1 MSLWKKISLG
11 VLIFIVLLIG
21 AVAFLIGTT
30 KGLHLLFNAA
40 NRWVPG
46 LEIGQVTGG
55 WRNLTLKNVRYT
67 QPGVAVNAGEFHL
80 AVKTECLWSSSL
92 CVDDIG
98 LRDVNVAID
107 SSKMPPSAPAAEEE
121 ESGPLNLSTPYPITL
136 SRVSLNNV
144 NIKIDDTTVSVMDF
158 MTGLNWQEKNL
169 TLTPTTLQGLLIALP
184 KVADVAQ
191 KEVVEPKIDNPQPQ
205 EKPLGE
211 TMKDL
216 FSKPVL
222 PEMTDVHLPLNL
234 NIESFSGEQLRI
246 TGDTDL
252 TVYKMLLKV
261 SSIDGNMKLDTLD
274 IDSSQGTV
282 NATGT
287 AQLTN
292 DWPVDITLNSTLNI
306 DPLKGEKIK
315 LKLGGDVRK
324 QLELGVNLSGPVD
337 MSLRAQTQL
346 AEAGL
351 PLNLEVTSKQL
362 YWPFTGEKQFQADD
376 LKLKLSGK
384 MTDYTLSFATAVK
397 GQGVP
402 PANIKLDAKGNE
414 LQVNLDKLTVAAL
427 EGTTELKALLDW
439 QQAISW
445 RGELALHGINT
456 AKEVPDWPSKLDGLI
471 KTQGSLYGGTWQM
484 DVPSLKI
491 TGNVKQNKVNVDGS
505 LKGNSYMQWT
515 IPGLHLELGRNSADV
530 KGELGV
536 KDLNLDATIDAPNL
550 DNALPGLGG
559 TAKGLVKVRGTVE
572 APQLLADITARGL
585 RWQELTVGQVRVEG
599 DVKSTDQIAGNL
611 DVRVER
617 IAQPGVDI
625 SLVDLSAKGSEK
637 QHTLNL
643 RINGEPV
650 SGQLALAGSFDRKE
664 ERWKGSLSDTRFQTP
679 VGPWSLSRAIALDYR
694 NKEQKISVGP
704 HCWTNPNA
712 ELCVPQTIDAGATG
726 RAQVNLN
733 RFDLAMLKPFMPEE
747 TQASGVFSGNADVSW
762 DTTKEGL
769 PQGKVTLNGRNVKVT
784 QIVNDAPLPV
794 AFDTLNLNADLH
806 NNRAELGWMIRLT
819 NNGQLDGQIQVTD
832 PQGRRNL
839 GGNVNIRNFS
849 LAMINP
855 IFAKGEKAAGT
866 LNANLRLGGD
876 VQGPQLFGQMQL
888 NGVDLDANFMPFDM
902 QPSQIAMNFN
912 GTRSTLQGE
921 VVTQQGSISLSGN
934 ADWTQI
940 DNWRASVAAKGSRV
954 RITVPPM
961 VRLDVSPDVVFNAT
975 PSLFTLD
982 GSVDVPWARI
992 VVHDVPESAVG
1003 VSSDEVMLNDQLQPE
1018 NPKSASIPI
1027 NSNLTIH
1034 VGNNVRLDA
1043 FGLKARLTGDLKV
1056 AQDKQGL
1063 GLNGQINIPEGR
1075 FHAYG
1080 QDLIVRKGEL
1090 LFSGPPDQPLLNIEA
1105 IRNPDATEDDVTAGI
1120 RVTGPADQPKAEVF
1134 SDPAMSQ
1141 QMALSYLV
1149 RGQGLDSDQSDSAA
1163 MTSMLIGLGVAQSG
1177 QVVGKIGET
1186 FGVSNLALDT
1196 QGVGDSSQVVVSGY
1210 VLPGL
1215 QVKYG
1220 VGIFDSLA
1228 TLTLRYRLMPKL
1240 YLEAVSGIDQ
1250 ALDLLYQFEF

>member
-384 MTDYTLSFATAVK
+384 ITDYTLSFATAVK

>member
-11 VLIFIVLLIG
+11 VLLVIVLLLG
-21 AVAFLIGTT
+21 AVAFLVGTT
-30 KGLHLLFNAA
+30 TGLHLVFKAA

-46 LEIGQVTGG
+46 LEISQVTGG
-55 WRNLTLKNVRYT
+55 WRDLTLKNVRYT
-67 QPGVAVNAGEFHL
+67 QPGVAVDAGQVHL
-80 AVKTECLWSSSL
+80 AVKVECLWNSAL
-92 CVDDIG
+92 CVNDLSLSDI
-98 LRDVNVAID
+98 NVAID
-107 SSKMPPSAPAAEEE
+107 SKKMPPAAPAVEE

-136 SRVSLNNV
+136 SRVALNNV
-144 NIKIDDTTVSVMDF
+144 NVKIDDTTVSVMDF
-158 MTGLNWQEKNL
+158 STGLNWQEKNL
-169 TLTPTTLQGLLIALP
+169 TLIPTSLKGLLIALP
-184 KVADVAQ
+184 KVAKVA
-191 KEVVEPKIDNPQPQ
+191 KEEVVEPKIQNPQPD

-211 TMKDL
+211 TLTAL

-234 NIESFSGEQLRI
+234 NIQEFRGEQLRL

-252 TVYKMLLKV
+252 TVYKLLLKV
-261 SSIDGNMKLDTLD
+261 SSIDGNTHLDALD

-287 AQLTN
+287 AQLQDN
-292 DWPVDITLNSTLNI
+292 WPVDLTLNSTLNI
-306 DPLKGEKIK
+306 DPLKGEKVK
-315 LKLGGDVRK
+315 LKVGGELRK
-324 QLELGVNLSGPVD
+324 QLDVGVNLSGPVD
-337 MSLRAQTQL
+337 MSLRAQAQL
-346 AEAGL
+346 AQAGL
-351 PLNLEVTSKQL
+351 PLNVEVLSKQL
-362 YWPFTGEKQFQADD
+362 YWPFTGEKAFQADD

-384 MTDYTLSFATAVK
+384 MTDYTLSFRTAVK
-397 GQGVP
+397 GKGVP
-402 PANIKLDAKGNE
+402 PANITLDAKGNE
-414 LQVNLDKLTVAAL
+414 KQLNLDKLSVAAL
-427 EGTTELKALLDW
+427 EGKTELKALLDW

-445 RGELALHGINT
+445 RGELTLNGINT
-456 AKEVPDWPSKLDGLI
+456 AKAAPEWPSKLNGII
-471 KTQGSLYGGTWQM
+471 KTRGSLYGGSWQM
-484 DVPSLKI
+484 EVPELKI
-491 TGNVKQNKVNVDGS
+491 TGNVKQNKVNVDGK
-505 LKGNSYMQWT
+505 LAGNSYMQWT
-515 IPGLHLELGRNSADV
+515 IPGLHLELGKNSADL

-559 TAKGLVKVRGTVE
+559 TAKGLLKVRGTVE
-572 APQLLADITARGL
+572 APQLLADITARAL
-585 RWQELTVGQVRVEG
+585 RFQELSIAQVRVEG
-599 DVKSTDQIAGNL
+599 DIKSAEQIGGKLN
-611 DVRVER
+611 VRVDR
-617 IAQPGVDI
+617 IAQPGVNI
-625 SLVDLSAKGSEK
+625 SLVQLDAKGDEK
-637 QHTLNL
+637 HHELQL
-643 RINGEPV
+643 RIQGEPV
-650 SGQLALAGSFDRKE
+650 SGQLALTGSFDRKE
-664 ERWKGSLSDTRFQTP
+664 ERWKGELSNTRFQTP
-679 VGPWSLSRAIALDYR
+679 VGPWSVNRAIALDYR
-694 NKEQKISVGP
+694 NKEQKISIGP
-704 HCWTNPNA
+704 HCWNNPNA
-712 ELCVPQTIDAGATG
+712 ELCVPQTIDAGAEG
-726 RAQVNLN
+726 RALVNLN
-733 RFDLAMLKPFMPEE
+733 RFDLAMLKPFMPEA
-747 TQASGVFSGNADVSW
+747 TQASGVFSGKADVSW
-762 DTTKEGL
+762 DTTKKGL
-769 PQGKVTLNGRNVKVT
+769 PQGSVTLSGRNVKVT
-784 QIVNDAPLPV
+784 QTVNDAPLPV
-794 AFDTLNLNADLH
+794 AFDTLNLSADLK
-806 NNRAELGWMIRLT
+806 NNRAELGWLIRLT
-819 NNGQLDGQIQVTD
+819 NNGQLDGQLQVTD
-832 PQGRRNL
+832 PEGRRNL

-855 IFAKGEKAAGT
+855 IFSRGEKAEGR

-876 VQGPQLFGQMQL
+876 VQSPQLFGQMQL
-888 NGVDLDANFMPFDM
+888 SGVDVDGNFMPFDM
-902 QPSQIAMNFN
+902 QPSQIVMNFL
-912 GTRSTLQGE
+912 GTRSTLQGT
-921 VVTQQGSISLSGN
+921 VNTKKGQIALSGN

-940 DNWRASVAAKGSRV
+940 DNWRAQVAAKGSRV

-982 GSVDVPWARI
+982 GNVDIPWARI

-1003 VSSDEVMLNDQLQPE
+1003 VSSDEVMLNDKLQPE
-1018 NPKSASIPI
+1018 KPQSAGIPI

-1034 VGNNVRLDA
+1034 VGNNVRLEA

-1105 IRNPDATEDDVTAGI
+1105 IRNPEATENDVIAGV
-1120 RVTGPADQPKAEVF
+1120 RVTGSADQPKAEVF

-1141 QMALSYLV
+1141 QEALSYLL
-1149 RGQGLDSDQSDSAA
+1149 RGQGLDSGQSDSAA
-1163 MTSMLIGLGVAQSG
+1163 MTSMLVGLGVAQSG

-1240 YLEAVSGIDQ
+1240 YLEAVSGVDQ
-1250 ALDLLYQFEF
+1250 ALDVLYQFEF

>member
-1 MSLWKKISLG
+1 MTLWKKISLG
-11 VLIFIVLLIG
+11 VLIFLVLLVGIVG
-21 AVAFLIGTT
+21 FLVGTT
-30 KGLHLLFNAA
+30 TGLHLLFNAA

-46 LEIGQVTGG
+46 LEIGKVTGG
-55 WRNLTLKNVRYT
+55 WRDLTLKNVRYT
-67 QPGVAVNAGEFHL
+67 QPGVAVDAGEFHL
-80 AVKTECLWSSSL
+80 AVDLKCLWHSSV
-92 CVDDIG
+92 CVNDIA
-98 LRDVNVAID
+98 LSNINVAID
-107 SSKMPPSAPAAEEE
+107 SSKMPPAAPVKEEN
-121 ESGPLNLSTPYPITL
+121 SGPLNLSTPYPITL
-136 SRVSLNNV
+136 KRFALNNV

-158 MTGLNWQEKNL
+158 TSGLQWQEKNL

-211 TMKDL
+211 TMTEL
-216 FSKPVL
+216 FSRPVL
-222 PEMTDVHLPLNL
+222 PEMADVHLPLNL
-234 NIESFSGEQLRI
+234 NVESFSGEQLRI

-261 SSIDGNMKLDTLD
+261 SSIDGNMKLDALD
-274 IDSSQGTV
+274 VDSSQGTV
-282 NATGT
+282 NASGT
-287 AQLTN
+287 AQLIN
-292 DWPVDITLNSTLNI
+292 DWPVDITLNSTLNM
-306 DPLKGEKIK
+306 DPLKGEKVK
-315 LKLGGDVRK
+315 LKVGGEVRK
-324 QLELGVNLSGPVD
+324 QLEVGVNLSGPVD
-337 MSLRAQTQL
+337 VSLRAQAQL

-351 PLNLEVTSKQL
+351 PFNLEVNSKQL

-376 LKLKLSGK
+376 LKMKLGGK
-384 MTDYTLSFATAVK
+384 MTDYTLSFRTAVK

-402 PANIKLDAKGNE
+402 PADITIDAKGNE
-414 LQVNLDKLTVAAL
+414 RQVSLDKLTVAAL
-427 EGTTELKALLDW
+427 EGKTELTALLDW

-445 RGELALHGINT
+445 RGELALRGINT
-456 AKEVPDWPSKLDGLI
+456 AKVAPDWPSKLDGLI
-471 KTQGSLYGGTWQM
+471 KTNGSLYGGTWQM
-484 DVPSLKI
+484 NVPEVKI
-491 TGNVKQNKVNVDGS
+491 TGNVKQNKVNVEGS
-505 LKGNSYMQWT
+505 VRGNSYMQWT
-515 IPGLHLELGRNSADV
+515 IPGLHVALGNNTADV

-536 KDLNLDATIDAPNL
+536 KDLNLDANIDAPKL
-550 DNALPGLGG
+550 DNMLPGLGG
-559 TAKGLVKVRGTVE
+559 TAKGLVKIRGTVD
-572 APQLLADITARGL
+572 APQVLADITARGL
-585 RWQELTVGQVRVEG
+585 RWQELSIAQVRVDGE
-599 DVKSTDQIAGNL
+599 VKSTDQIAGNL

-617 IAQPGVDI
+617 IAQPGVNI
-625 SLVDLSAKGSEK
+625 GLVHLAAKGNEK
-637 QHTLNL
+637 QHTLQL
-643 RINGEPV
+643 QIQGEPV
-650 SGQLALAGSFDRKE
+650 SGQLALSGSFDRKE
-664 ERWKGSLSDTRFQTP
+664 ERWKGALSNTRFQTP
-679 VGPWSLSRAIALDYR
+679 VGPWSVNRDIALDYR
-694 NKEQKISVGP
+694 NLEQKISIGP
-704 HCWTNPNA
+704 HCWVNPNA
-712 ELCVPQTIDAGATG
+712 ELCVPQTIDAGAAG
-726 RAQVNLN
+726 HAIVNLN

-747 TQASGVFSGNADVSW
+747 TQASGVFSGNADVTW

-769 PQGKVTLNGRNVKVT
+769 PQGKVTLSGRNVKVT
-784 QIVNDAPLPV
+784 QIVNNAPLPV

-806 NNRAELGWMIRLT
+806 NNRAELGWLIRLT
-819 NNGQLDGQIQVTD
+819 NNGQLDGQVQVTD

-855 IFAKGEKAAGT
+855 IFSRGEKAEGK
-866 LNANLRLGGD
+866 LNANLRLGGNAMS
-876 VQGPQLFGQMQL
+876 PLLFGQMQL
-888 NGVDLDANFMPFDM
+888 NGIDVDGNFMPFDM
-902 QPSQIAMNFN
+902 QPSQITMNFN
-912 GTRSTLQGE
+912 GASSTLLGDIR
-921 VVTQQGSISLSGN
+921 TQQGQISLNGD
-934 ADWTQI
+934 ADWRQI
-940 DNWRASVAAKGSRV
+940 DNWRARIAAKGSRV

-961 VRLDVSPDVVFNAT
+961 VRLDVSPDIVFNAT

-982 GSVDVPWARI
+982 GNVDIPWARI
-992 VVHDVPESAVG
+992 VVKEVPQSAVG
-1003 VSSDEVMLNDQLQPE
+1003 VSSDEVMLNRDLKPE
-1018 NPKSASIPI
+1018 KTQSASIPI
-1027 NSNLTIH
+1027 NSNLNIH

-1105 IRNPDATEDDVTAGI
+1105 IRNPESTENDVIAGV
-1120 RVTGPADQPKAEVF
+1120 RVTGSADQPKAEVF

-1141 QMALSYLV
+1141 QEALSYLV
-1149 RGQGLDSDQSDSAA
+1149 RGQGLDSGQSDSAA
-1163 MTSMLIGLGVAQSG
+1163 MTSMLIGMGVAQSG
-1177 QVVGKIGET
+1177 QLVGKIGET

-1240 YLEAVSGIDQ
+1240 YLEAVSGVDQ

>member
-1 MSLWKKISLG
+1 MTLWKKISLG
-11 VLIFIVLLIG
+11 VLLFLVVLVG
-21 AVAFLIGTT
+21 AVGFLIGTT
-30 KGLHLLFNAA
+30 TGLHLLFNAA

-55 WRNLTLKNVRYT
+55 WRDLTLKKVRYT
-67 QPGVAVNAGEFHL
+67 QPGVAVDAGEFHL
-80 AVKTECLWSSSL
+80 AVNLSCLWHSNL
-92 CVDDIG
+92 CVNDIA
-98 LRDVNVAID
+98 LRDINVAID
-107 SSKMPPSAPAAEEE
+107 SSKMPPAAKVEEE
-121 ESGPLNLSTPYPITL
+121 DSGPLNLSTPYPITL
-136 SRVSLNNV
+136 SRVALNNI

-158 MTGLNWQEKNL
+158 SSGLQWQEKNL
-169 TLTPTTLQGLLIALP
+169 TLTPTSLQGLLIALP

-191 KEVVEPKIDNPQPQ
+191 KEVVEPKINNPQPQ

-211 TMKDL
+211 TLTEL

-234 NIESFSGEQLRI
+234 NIQSFSGEQLRI

-282 NATGT
+282 NASGT
-287 AQLTN
+287 AQLMN
-292 DWPVDITLNSTLNI
+292 DWPVDMTLNSTLNI

-315 LKLGGDVRK
+315 LKIAGDVRK
-324 QLELGVNLSGPVD
+324 QLEVGVNLSGQVD
-337 MSLRAQTQL
+337 MNLRAQAQL

-351 PLNLEVTSKQL
+351 PFNVAIDSKQL
-362 YWPFTGEKQFQADD
+362 YWPFTGEKQFQADK
-376 LKLKLSGK
+376 LKLKLGGK
-384 MTDYTLSFATAVK
+384 MTDYTLSFSTSVK
-397 GQGVP
+397 GEGVP
-402 PANIKLDAKGNE
+402 PADITIDAKGNE
-414 LQVNLDKLTVAAL
+414 RQVNLDKLTVAAL
-427 EGTTELKALLDW
+427 EGKTELTALLDW

-445 RGELALHGINT
+445 RGELALRGINT
-456 AKEVPDWPSKLDGLI
+456 AKVAPDWPSKIDGLI
-471 KTQGSLYGGTWQM
+471 KTNGSLYGGTWQM
-484 DVPSLKI
+484 NVPEMKI
-491 TGNVKQNKVNVDGS
+491 TGNVKQNKVKVDGS
-505 LKGNSYMQWT
+505 LRGNSYLQWT
-515 IPGLHLELGRNSADV
+515 IPGLHVALGNNTADI

-536 KDLNLDATIDAPNL
+536 KDLNLDANIDAPKL
-550 DNALPGLGG
+550 DNMLPGLGG
-559 TAKGLVKVRGTVE
+559 TAKGLVHIRGTVD

-585 RWQELTVGQVRVEG
+585 RWQELSIGQVRVDG

-617 IAQPGVDI
+617 IVQPSVNIG
-625 SLVDLSAKGSEK
+625 LVHLSAKGSEK
-637 QHTLNL
+637 QHSLQL
-643 RINGEPV
+643 QVQGEPV
-650 SGQLALAGSFDRKE
+650 SGQLALSGSFDRKE
-664 ERWKGSLSDTRFQTP
+664 ERWKGALSNTRFQTP
-679 VGPWSLSRAIALDYR
+679 VGPWSINRDIALDYR
-694 NKEQKISVGP
+694 NLEQKISIGP
-704 HCWTNPNA
+704 HCWVNPNA
-712 ELCVPQTIDAGATG
+712 ELCVPQTIDAGAAG
-726 RAQVNLN
+726 RALVNLN
-733 RFDLAMLKPFMPEE
+733 RFDLAMLKPFMPED

-769 PQGKVTLNGRNVKVT
+769 PQGKVSLSGRNVKVT
-784 QIVNDAPLPV
+784 QIVNNAPLPV

-806 NNRAELGWMIRLT
+806 NNRAELGWLIRLT
-819 NNGQLDGQIQVTD
+819 NNGQLDGQVQVTD

-855 IFAKGEKAAGT
+855 VFSRGEKADGKV
-866 LNANLRLGGD
+866 NANLRLGGD
-876 VQGPQLFGQMQL
+876 VQSPLMFGQLQL
-888 NGVDLDANFMPFDM
+888 NGIDVDGNFMPFDM
-902 QPSQIAMNFN
+902 QPSQITMNFN
-912 GTRSTLQGE
+912 GASSTLQGE
-921 VVTQQGSISLSGN
+921 IRTQQGQISLNGD
-934 ADWTQI
+934 ADWRQI
-940 DNWRASVAAKGSRV
+940 ENWRARIAAKGSRV

-961 VRLDVSPDVVFNAT
+961 VRLDVSPDIEFNAT

-992 VVHDVPESAVG
+992 VVKEVPESAVG
-1003 VSSDEVMLNDQLQPE
+1003 VSKDEVMLNDQLQPKE
-1018 NPKSASIPI
+1018 VKSASIPI
-1027 NSNLTIH
+1027 NSNLMIH

-1090 LFSGPPDQPLLNIEA
+1090 LFSGPPDQPLINIEA
-1105 IRNPDATEDDVTAGI
+1105 IRNPESTENNVIAGV
-1120 RVTGPADQPKAEVF
+1120 RVTGTADQPKAEVF

-1141 QMALSYLV
+1141 QEALSYLV
-1149 RGQGLDSDQSDSAA
+1149 RGQGLDSGQSDSAA

-1240 YLEAVSGIDQ
+1240 YLEAVSGVDQ

>member
-1 MSLWKKISLG
+1 MTLWKKISLG
-11 VLIFIVLLIG
+11 VLIFLVLLVGIVG
-21 AVAFLIGTT
+21 FLVGTT
-30 KGLHLLFNAA
+30 TGLHLLFNAA

-46 LEIGQVTGG
+46 LEIGKVTGG
-55 WRNLTLKNVRYT
+55 WRDLTLKNVRYT
-67 QPGVAVNAGEFHL
+67 QPGVAVDAGEFHL
-80 AVKTECLWSSSL
+80 AVDLNCLWHSSV
-92 CVDDIG
+92 CVNDIA
-98 LRDVNVAID
+98 LSNINVAID
-107 SSKMPPSAPAAEEE
+107 SSKMPPAAPVKEED
-121 ESGPLNLSTPYPITL
+121 SGPLNLSTPYPITL
-136 SRVSLNNV
+136 KRFALNNV

-158 MTGLNWQEKNL
+158 TSGLQWQEKNL

-205 EKPLGE
+205 EKTLGE
-211 TMKDL
+211 TMTEL

-222 PEMTDVHLPLNL
+222 PEMADVHLPLNL
-234 NIESFSGEQLRI
+234 NVESFSGEQLRI

-261 SSIDGNMKLDTLD
+261 SSIDGNMKLDALD
-274 IDSSQGTV
+274 VDSSQGTV
-282 NATGT
+282 NASGT
-287 AQLTN
+287 ATLIN
-292 DWPVDITLNSTLNI
+292 DWPVDITLNSTLNM
-306 DPLKGEKIK
+306 DPLKGEKVK
-315 LKLGGDVRK
+315 LKVGGEVRK
-324 QLELGVNLSGPVD
+324 QLEVGVNLSGPVD
-337 MSLRAQTQL
+337 VSLRAQAQL

-351 PLNLEVTSKQL
+351 PFNVEINSKQL

-376 LKLKLSGK
+376 LKLKLGGK
-384 MTDYTLSFATAVK
+384 MTDYTLSFRTAVK

-402 PANIKLDAKGNE
+402 PADITLDAKGNE
-414 LQVNLDKLTVAAL
+414 RQVSLDKLTVAAL
-427 EGTTELKALLDW
+427 EGKTELTALLDW

-445 RGELALHGINT
+445 RGELALRGINT
-456 AKEVPDWPSKLDGLI
+456 AKVAPDWSSKLDGLI
-471 KTQGSLYGGTWQM
+471 KTNGSLYGGTWQM
-484 DVPSLKI
+484 NVPEVKI

-505 LKGNSYMQWT
+505 LRGNSYMQWT
-515 IPGLHLELGRNSADV
+515 IPGLHVALGNNTADV

-536 KDLNLDATIDAPNL
+536 KDLNLDANIDAPKL
-550 DNALPGLGG
+550 DNMLPGLGG
-559 TAKGLVKVRGTVE
+559 TAKGLVKIRGTVE

-585 RWQELTVGQVRVEG
+585 RWQELSIAQVRVDGE
-599 DVKSTDQIAGNL
+599 VNSTDQIAGNL

-617 IAQPGVDI
+617 IAQPGVNI
-625 SLVDLSAKGSEK
+625 GLVHLAAKGNEK
-637 QHTLNL
+637 QHSLQL
-643 RINGEPV
+643 QIQGEPV
-650 SGQLALAGSFDRKE
+650 SGQLALSGSFDRKE
-664 ERWKGSLSDTRFQTP
+664 ERWKGALSNTRFQTP
-679 VGPWSLSRAIALDYR
+679 VGPWSVNRDIALDYR
-694 NKEQKISVGP
+694 NLEQKISIGP
-704 HCWTNPNA
+704 HCWVNPNA
-712 ELCVPQTIDAGATG
+712 ELCVPQTIDAGAAG
-726 RAQVNLN
+726 HAIVNLN
-733 RFDLAMLKPFMPEE
+733 RFDLAMLKPFMPEA
-747 TQASGVFSGNADVSW
+747 TQASGVFSGNADVTW

-769 PQGKVTLNGRNVKVT
+769 PQGKVTLSGRNVKVT
-784 QIVNDAPLPV
+784 QIVNNAPLPV

-806 NNRAELGWMIRLT
+806 NNRAELGWLIRLT
-819 NNGQLDGQIQVTD
+819 NNGQLDGQVQVTD

-855 IFAKGEKAAGT
+855 IFSRGEKAEGK
-866 LNANLRLGGD
+866 LNANLRLGGNA
-876 VQGPQLFGQMQL
+876 QSPLLFGQMQL
-888 NGVDLDANFMPFDM
+888 NGIDVDGNFMPFDM
-902 QPSQIAMNFN
+902 QPSQITMNFN
-912 GTRSTLQGE
+912 GASSTLLGDIR
-921 VVTQQGSISLSGN
+921 TQQGQISLNGD
-934 ADWTQI
+934 ADWRQI
-940 DNWRASVAAKGSRV
+940 DNWRARIAAQGSRV

-961 VRLDVSPDVVFNAT
+961 VRLDVSPDIVFNAT

-982 GSVDVPWARI
+982 GNVDIPWARI
-992 VVHDVPESAVG
+992 IVKDVPESAVG
-1003 VSSDEVMLNDQLQPE
+1003 VSSDEVMLNSDLKPE
-1018 NPKSASIPI
+1018 KTQSASIPI
-1027 NSNLTIH
+1027 NSNLNIH
-1034 VGNNVRLDA
+1034 VGNNVRLEA

-1105 IRNPDATEDDVTAGI
+1105 IRNPESTENDVIAGV
-1120 RVTGPADQPKAEVF
+1120 RVTGSADQPKAEVF

-1141 QMALSYLV
+1141 QEALSYLV
-1149 RGQGLDSDQSDSAA
+1149 RGQGLDSGQSDSAA
-1163 MTSMLIGLGVAQSG
+1163 MTSMLIGMGVAQSG
-1177 QVVGKIGET
+1177 QLVGKIGET

-1240 YLEAVSGIDQ
+1240 YLEAVSGVDQ

>member
-1 MSLWKKISLG
+1 MTLWKKISLG
-11 VLIFIVLLIG
+11 VLIFLVLLVGIVG
-21 AVAFLIGTT
+21 FLVGTT
-30 KGLHLLFNAA
+30 TGLHLLFNAA

-46 LEIGQVTGG
+46 LEIGKVTGG
-55 WRNLTLKNVRYT
+55 WRDLTLKNVRYT
-67 QPGVAVNAGEFHL
+67 QPGVAVDAGEFHL
-80 AVKTECLWSSSL
+80 AVDLKCLWHSSV
-92 CVDDIG
+92 CVNDIA
-98 LRDVNVAID
+98 LSNINVAID
-107 SSKMPPSAPAAEEE
+107 SSKMPPAAPVKEED
-121 ESGPLNLSTPYPITL
+121 SGPLNLSTPYPISL
-136 SRVSLNNV
+136 KRFALNNV

-158 MTGLNWQEKNL
+158 TSGLQWQEKNL

-211 TMKDL
+211 TMTEL

-222 PEMTDVHLPLNL
+222 PEMADVHLPLNL
-234 NIESFSGEQLRI
+234 NVESFSGEQLRI

-261 SSIDGNMKLDTLD
+261 SSIDGNMKLDALD
-274 IDSSQGTV
+274 VDSSQGTV
-282 NATGT
+282 NASGT
-287 AQLTN
+287 AQLIN
-292 DWPVDITLNSTLNI
+292 DWPVDITLNSTLNM
-306 DPLKGEKIK
+306 DPLKGEKVK
-315 LKLGGDVRK
+315 LKVGGEVRK
-324 QLELGVNLSGPVD
+324 QLEVGVNLSGPVD
-337 MSLRAQTQL
+337 VSLRAQAQL

-351 PLNLEVTSKQL
+351 PFNLEVNSKQL

-376 LKLKLSGK
+376 LKMKLGGK
-384 MTDYTLSFATAVK
+384 MTDYTLSFRTAVK

-402 PANIKLDAKGNE
+402 PADITIDAKGNE
-414 LQVNLDKLTVAAL
+414 RQVSLDKLTVAAL
-427 EGTTELKALLDW
+427 EGKTELTALLDW

-445 RGELALHGINT
+445 RGELALRGINT
-456 AKEVPDWPSKLDGLI
+456 AKVAPDWPSKLDGLI
-471 KTQGSLYGGTWQM
+471 KTNGSLYGGTWQM
-484 DVPSLKI
+484 NVPEVKI
-491 TGNVKQNKVNVDGS
+491 TGNVKQNKVNVEGS
-505 LKGNSYMQWT
+505 VRGNSYMQWT
-515 IPGLHLELGRNSADV
+515 IPGLHVALGNNTADV

-536 KDLNLDATIDAPNL
+536 KDLNLDANIDAPKL
-550 DNALPGLGG
+550 DNMLPGLGG
-559 TAKGLVKVRGTVE
+559 TAKGLVKIRGTVD

-585 RWQELTVGQVRVEG
+585 RWQELSIAQVRVDGE
-599 DVKSTDQIAGNL
+599 VKSTDQIAGNL

-617 IAQPGVDI
+617 IAQPGVNI
-625 SLVDLSAKGSEK
+625 GLVHLAAKGNEK
-637 QHTLNL
+637 QHALQL
-643 RINGEPV
+643 QIQGEPV
-650 SGQLALAGSFDRKE
+650 SGQLALSGSFDRKE
-664 ERWKGSLSDTRFQTP
+664 ERWKGALSNTRFQTP
-679 VGPWSLSRAIALDYR
+679 VGPWSVNRDIALDYR
-694 NKEQKISVGP
+694 NLEQKISIGP
-704 HCWTNPNA
+704 HCWVNPNA
-712 ELCVPQTIDAGATG
+712 ELCVPQTIDAGAAG
-726 RAQVNLN
+726 HAIVNLN

-747 TQASGVFSGNADVSW
+747 TQASGVFSGNADVTW

-769 PQGKVTLNGRNVKVT
+769 PQGKVTLSGRNVKVT
-784 QIVNDAPLPV
+784 QIVNNAPLPV

-806 NNRAELGWMIRLT
+806 NNRAELGWLIRLT
-819 NNGQLDGQIQVTD
+819 NNGQLDGQVQVTD

-855 IFAKGEKAAGT
+855 IFSRGEKAEGK
-866 LNANLRLGGD
+866 LNANLRLGGNAMS
-876 VQGPQLFGQMQL
+876 PLLFGQMQL
-888 NGVDLDANFMPFDM
+888 NGIDVDGNFMPFDM
-902 QPSQIAMNFN
+902 QPSQITMNFN
-912 GTRSTLQGE
+912 GASSTLQGDIR
-921 VVTQQGSISLSGN
+921 TQQGQISLNGD
-934 ADWTQI
+934 ADWRQI
-940 DNWRASVAAKGSRV
+940 DYWRARIAAKGSRV

-961 VRLDVSPDVVFNAT
+961 VRLDVSPDIAFNAT

-982 GSVDVPWARI
+982 GNVDIPWARI
-992 VVHDVPESAVG
+992 VVKEVPESAVG
-1003 VSSDEVMLNDQLQPE
+1003 VSSDEVMLNSDLKPE
-1018 NPKSASIPI
+1018 KTQSASIPI
-1027 NSNLTIH
+1027 NSNLNIH

-1105 IRNPDATEDDVTAGI
+1105 IRNPESTENDVIAGV
-1120 RVTGPADQPKAEVF
+1120 RVTGSADQPKAEVF

-1141 QMALSYLV
+1141 QEALSYLV
-1149 RGQGLDSDQSDSAA
+1149 RGQGLDSGQSDSAA
-1163 MTSMLIGLGVAQSG
+1163 MTSMLIGMGVAQSG
-1177 QVVGKIGET
+1177 QLVGKIGET

-1240 YLEAVSGIDQ
+1240 YLEAVSGVDQ

>member
-1 MSLWKKISLG
+1 MTLWKKISLG
-11 VLIFIVLLIG
+11 VLIFLVLLVGIVG
-21 AVAFLIGTT
+21 FLVGTT
-30 KGLHLLFNAA
+30 TGLHLLFNAA

-46 LEIGQVTGG
+46 LEIGKVTGG
-55 WRNLTLKNVRYT
+55 WRDLTLKNVRYT
-67 QPGVAVNAGEFHL
+67 QPGVAVDAGEFHL
-80 AVKTECLWSSSL
+80 AVDLKCLWHSSV
-92 CVDDIG
+92 CVNDIA
-98 LRDVNVAID
+98 LSNINVAID
-107 SSKMPPSAPAAEEE
+107 SSKMPPAAPVKEED
-121 ESGPLNLSTPYPITL
+121 SGPLNLSTPYPITL
-136 SRVSLNNV
+136 KRFALNNV

-158 MTGLNWQEKNL
+158 TSGLQWQEKNL

-211 TMKDL
+211 TMTEL

-222 PEMTDVHLPLNL
+222 PEMADVHLPLNL
-234 NIESFSGEQLRI
+234 NVESFSGEQLRI

-261 SSIDGNMKLDTLD
+261 SSIDGNMKLDALD
-274 IDSSQGTV
+274 VDSSQGTV
-282 NATGT
+282 NASGT
-287 AQLTN
+287 AQLIN
-292 DWPVDITLNSTLNI
+292 DWPVDITLNSTLNM
-306 DPLKGEKIK
+306 DPLKGEKVK
-315 LKLGGDVRK
+315 LKVGGEVRK
-324 QLELGVNLSGPVD
+324 QLEVGVNLSGPVD
-337 MSLRAQTQL
+337 VSLRAQAQL

-351 PLNLEVTSKQL
+351 PFNIEVNSKQL

-376 LKLKLSGK
+376 LKMKLGGK
-384 MTDYTLSFATAVK
+384 MTDYTLSFRTAVK

-402 PANIKLDAKGNE
+402 PADITIDAKGNE
-414 LQVNLDKLTVAAL
+414 RQVSLDKLTVAAL
-427 EGTTELKALLDW
+427 EGKTELTALLDW

-445 RGELALHGINT
+445 RGELALRGINT
-456 AKEVPDWPSKLDGLI
+456 AKVAPDWPSKLDGLI
-471 KTQGSLYGGTWQM
+471 KTNGSLYGGTWQM
-484 DVPSLKI
+484 NVPEVKI
-491 TGNVKQNKVNVDGS
+491 TGNVKQNKVNVEGS
-505 LKGNSYMQWT
+505 VRGNSYMQWT
-515 IPGLHLELGRNSADV
+515 IPGLNVALGNNTADV

-536 KDLNLDATIDAPNL
+536 KDLNLDANIDAPKL
-550 DNALPGLGG
+550 DNMLPGLGG
-559 TAKGLVKVRGTVE
+559 TAKGLVKIRGTVD

-585 RWQELTVGQVRVEG
+585 RWQELSIAQVRVDGE
-599 DVKSTDQIAGNL
+599 VKSTDQIAGNL

-617 IAQPGVDI
+617 IAQPGVNI
-625 SLVDLSAKGSEK
+625 GLVHLAAKGNEK
-637 QHTLNL
+637 QHALQL
-643 RINGEPV
+643 QIQGEPV
-650 SGQLALAGSFDRKE
+650 SGQLALSGSFDRKE
-664 ERWKGSLSDTRFQTP
+664 ERWKGALSNTRFQTP
-679 VGPWSLSRAIALDYR
+679 VGPWSVNRDIALDYR
-694 NKEQKISVGP
+694 NLEQKISIGP
-704 HCWTNPNA
+704 HCWVNPNA
-712 ELCVPQTIDAGATG
+712 ELCVPQTIDAGAAG
-726 RAQVNLN
+726 HAIVNLN

-747 TQASGVFSGNADVSW
+747 TQASGVFSGNADVTW

-769 PQGKVTLNGRNVKVT
+769 PQGKVTLSGRNVKVT
-784 QIVNDAPLPV
+784 QIVNNAPLPV

-806 NNRAELGWMIRLT
+806 NNRAELGWLIRLT
-819 NNGQLDGQIQVTD
+819 NNGQLDGQVQVTD

-855 IFAKGEKAAGT
+855 IFSRGEKAEGK
-866 LNANLRLGGD
+866 LNANLRLGGNAMS
-876 VQGPQLFGQMQL
+876 PLLFGQMQL
-888 NGVDLDANFMPFDM
+888 NGIDVDGNFMPFDM
-902 QPSQIAMNFN
+902 QPSQITMNFN
-912 GTRSTLQGE
+912 GASSTLQGDIR
-921 VVTQQGSISLSGN
+921 TQQGQISLNGD
-934 ADWTQI
+934 ADWRQI
-940 DNWRASVAAKGSRV
+940 DNWRARIAAKGSRV

-961 VRLDVSPDVVFNAT
+961 VRLDVSPDIVFNAT

-982 GSVDVPWARI
+982 GNVDIPWARI
-992 VVHDVPESAVG
+992 VVKEVPESAVG
-1003 VSSDEVMLNDQLQPE
+1003 VSSDEVMLNSDLKPE
-1018 NPKSASIPI
+1018 KTQSASIPI
-1027 NSNLTIH
+1027 NSNLNIH

-1105 IRNPDATEDDVTAGI
+1105 IRNPESTENDVIAGV
-1120 RVTGPADQPKAEVF
+1120 RVTGSADQPKAEVF

-1141 QMALSYLV
+1141 QEALSYLV
-1149 RGQGLDSDQSDSAA
+1149 RGQGLDSGQSDSAA
-1163 MTSMLIGLGVAQSG
+1163 MTSMLIGMGVAQSG
-1177 QVVGKIGET
+1177 QLVGKIGET

-1240 YLEAVSGIDQ
+1240 YLEAVSGVDQ

>member
-1 MSLWKKISLG
+1 MTLWKKISLG
-11 VLIFIVLLIG
+11 VLIFLVLLVGIVG
-21 AVAFLIGTT
+21 FLVGTT
-30 KGLHLLFNAA
+30 TGLHLLFNAA

-46 LEIGQVTGG
+46 LEIGKVTGG
-55 WRNLTLKNVRYT
+55 WRDLTLKNVRYT
-67 QPGVAVNAGEFHL
+67 QPGVAVDAGEFHL
-80 AVKTECLWSSSL
+80 AVDLKCLWHSSV
-92 CVDDIG
+92 CVNDIA
-98 LRDVNVAID
+98 LSNINVAID
-107 SSKMPPSAPAAEEE
+107 SSKMPPAAPVKEEG
-121 ESGPLNLSTPYPITL
+121 SGPLNLSTPYPISL
-136 SRVSLNNV
+136 KRFALNNV

-158 MTGLNWQEKNL
+158 TSGLQWQEKNL

-211 TMKDL
+211 TMTEL
-216 FSKPVL
+216 FSRPVL
-222 PEMTDVHLPLNL
+222 PEMADVHLPLNL
-234 NIESFSGEQLRI
+234 NVESFSGEQLRI

-261 SSIDGNMKLDTLD
+261 SSIDGNMKLDALD
-274 IDSSQGTV
+274 VDSSQGTV
-282 NATGT
+282 NASGT
-287 AQLTN
+287 AQLIN
-292 DWPVDITLNSTLNI
+292 DWPVDITLDSTLNM
-306 DPLKGEKIK
+306 DPLKGEKVK
-315 LKLGGDVRK
+315 LKVGGEVRK
-324 QLELGVNLSGPVD
+324 QLEVGVNLSGPVD
-337 MSLRAQTQL
+337 VSLRAQAQL

-351 PLNLEVTSKQL
+351 PFNLEVNSKQL

-376 LKLKLSGK
+376 LKMKLGGK
-384 MTDYTLSFATAVK
+384 MTDYTLSFRTAVK

-402 PANIKLDAKGNE
+402 PADITIDAKGNE
-414 LQVNLDKLTVAAL
+414 RQVSLDKLTVAAL
-427 EGTTELKALLDW
+427 EGKTELTALLDW

-445 RGELALHGINT
+445 RGELALRGINT
-456 AKEVPDWPSKLDGLI
+456 AKVAPDWPSKLDGLI
-471 KTQGSLYGGTWQM
+471 KTNGSLYGGTWQM
-484 DVPSLKI
+484 NVPEVKI
-491 TGNVKQNKVNVDGS
+491 TGNVKQNKVNVEGS
-505 LKGNSYMQWT
+505 VRGNSYMQWT
-515 IPGLHLELGRNSADV
+515 IPGLHVALGNNTADV

-536 KDLNLDATIDAPNL
+536 KDLNLDANIDAPKL
-550 DNALPGLGG
+550 DNMLPGLGG
-559 TAKGLVKVRGTVE
+559 TAKGLVKIRGTVD

-585 RWQELTVGQVRVEG
+585 RWQELSIAQVRVDGE
-599 DVKSTDQIAGNL
+599 VKSTDQIAGNL

-617 IAQPGVDI
+617 IVQPGVNI
-625 SLVDLSAKGSEK
+625 GLVHLAAKGNEK
-637 QHTLNL
+637 QHALQL
-643 RINGEPV
+643 QIQGEPV
-650 SGQLALAGSFDRKE
+650 SGQLALSGSFDRKE
-664 ERWKGSLSDTRFQTP
+664 ERWKGALSNTRFQTP
-679 VGPWSLSRAIALDYR
+679 VGPWSVNRDIALDYR
-694 NKEQKISVGP
+694 NLEQKISIGP
-704 HCWTNPNA
+704 HCWVNPNA
-712 ELCVPQTIDAGATG
+712 ELCVPQTIDAGAAG
-726 RAQVNLN
+726 HAIVNLN

-747 TQASGVFSGNADVSW
+747 TQASGVFSGNADVTW

-769 PQGKVTLNGRNVKVT
+769 PQGKVTLSGRNVKVT
-784 QIVNDAPLPV
+784 QIVNNAPLPV

-806 NNRAELGWMIRLT
+806 NNRAELGWLIRLT
-819 NNGQLDGQIQVTD
+819 NNGQLDGQVQVTD

-855 IFAKGEKAAGT
+855 IFSRGEKAEGK
-866 LNANLRLGGD
+866 LNANLRLGGNAMS
-876 VQGPQLFGQMQL
+876 PLLFGQMQL
-888 NGVDLDANFMPFDM
+888 NGIDVDGNFMPFDM
-902 QPSQIAMNFN
+902 QPSQITMNFN
-912 GTRSTLQGE
+912 GASSTLQGDIR
-921 VVTQQGSISLSGN
+921 TQQGQISLNGD
-934 ADWTQI
+934 ADWRQI
-940 DNWRASVAAKGSRV
+940 DNWRARIAAKGSRV

-961 VRLDVSPDVVFNAT
+961 VRLDVSPDIVFNAT

-982 GSVDVPWARI
+982 GNVDIPWARI
-992 VVHDVPESAVG
+992 VVKEVPESAVG
-1003 VSSDEVMLNDQLQPE
+1003 VSSDEVMLNSDLKPE
-1018 NPKSASIPI
+1018 KTQSASIPI
-1027 NSNLTIH
+1027 NSNLNIH

-1105 IRNPDATEDDVTAGI
+1105 IRNPESTENDVIAGV
-1120 RVTGPADQPKAEVF
+1120 RVTGTADQPKAEVF

-1141 QMALSYLV
+1141 QEALSYLV
-1149 RGQGLDSDQSDSAA
+1149 RGQGLDSGQSDSAA
-1163 MTSMLIGLGVAQSG
+1163 MTSMLIGMGVAQSG
-1177 QVVGKIGET
+1177 QLVGKIGET

-1240 YLEAVSGIDQ
+1240 YLEAVSGVDQ